1 MGDADPPGQAPST
14 RGLGRDALWM
24 SLQVGALGGGQVL
37 VSAIAVRQAGAAAYG
52 EAALVISVGALV
64 SAVDAGLGASVIR
77 SVARAV
83 GLDTGQVRREAN
95 REVAAAQSLY
105 TVLAAGSVLVA
116 VVAALLSSAVRDA
129 FIGPWTIVLGAAG
142 LAVHLLG
149 APAAAVAT
157 GLQRFRTLAAAAS
170 LGVVGNLAVVW
181 MLSDDLGAE
190 AIALGYA
197 AGVLI
202 QRALV
207 VAAVRRRGAWI
218 TFRPGRDARLGR
230 ERLLRYGGPLMA
242 AAAVYHFLTVTDLL
256 VLSVFATGSTVG
268 VYRAATLAPTWMM
281 GALFRVFDVAF
292 PAIARSTGSDDVFR
306 SLRPLCGAVSI
317 AAGFAFGLLAAH
329 RTDVAALLLGQESA
343 LASDVILLYAMA
355 LALNVP
361 GHGLLLLLMANDRH
375 HVFARVTAVEGALN
389 VVLTVALVALWSPV
403 GAAVA
408 TLVSLGASSSV
419 LLPVLADR
427 RIAGSSALVHRVGLP
442 SVAGGFLVTFA
453 TNALVGRWLDGVLL
467 FVLSA
472 GLAFLL
478 LVVVAHH
485 RLDPLD
491 QSRLLDAARARE

>member
-1 MGDADPPGQAPST
+1 
-14 RGLGRDALWM
+14 
-24 SLQVGALGGGQVL
+24 
-37 VSAIAVRQAGAAAYG
+37 
-52 EAALVISVGALV
+52 
-64 SAVDAGLGASVIR
+64 
-77 SVARAV
+77 
-83 GLDTGQVRREAN
+83 
-95 REVAAAQSLY
+95 
-105 TVLAAGSVLVA
+105 
-116 VVAALLSSAVRDA
+116 
-129 FIGPWTIVLGAAG
+129 
-142 LAVHLLG
+142 
-149 APAAAVAT
+149 
-157 GLQRFRTLAAAAS
+157 
-170 LGVVGNLAVVW
+170 
-181 MLSDDLGAE
+181 
-190 AIALGYA
+190 
-197 AGVLI
+197 
-202 QRALV
+202 
-207 VAAVRRRGAWI
+207 
-218 TFRPGRDARLGR
+218 
-230 ERLLRYGGPLMA
+230 MA